1 MALLG
6 EMGSSEHT
14 RRRQD
19 QGQVGCTGQ
28 QPRNCHGMETDI
40 QWTLVN
46 PALVNSGPPPNPVQN
61 SVHQGD
67 QINQSQLY
75 TGHTKKTMNPIAGSC
90 QMEQR
95 SCRPFWQR

>member
-6 EMGSSEHT
+6 EMGSSEQT

-28 QPRNCHGMETDI
+28 QPHNCHGMETDI

-46 PALVNSGPPPNPVQN
+46 PALVTSGPDPIL
-61 SVHQGD
+61 SKTQGPKVTRLTRVNCT
-67 QINQSQLY
+67 QVTLR
-75 TGHTKKTMNPIAGSC
+75 KP
-90 QMEQR
+90 
-95 SCRPFWQR
+95 